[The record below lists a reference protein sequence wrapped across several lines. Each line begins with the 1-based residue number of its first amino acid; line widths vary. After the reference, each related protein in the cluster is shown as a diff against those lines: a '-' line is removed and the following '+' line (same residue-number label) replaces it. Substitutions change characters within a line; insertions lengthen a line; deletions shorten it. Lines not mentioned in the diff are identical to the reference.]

1 MASYCTRNLV
11 QRSSNTARTLLFRG
25 QSSHSVAA
33 GPSKL
38 SGLTPTIPRPS
49 PRHRSFLSL
58 RLPVELGCGES
69 LMPLHSVTASALLNS
84 MLSSKVGQWGFLSE
98 DYDGS
103 VLKCS
108 TGICVTFWLCIWI
121 ATDIREKWRIYVI
134 EEWKALQRHYN
145 RTFKGVAGK
154 NQQR

>member
-25 QSSHSVAA
+25 QSSSHSAAA

-49 PRHRSFLSL
+49 PRHRPFLSS

-69 LMPLHSVTASALLNS
+69 LMPLHSVTASALLKS
-84 MLSSKVGQWGFLSE
+84 MLSSKVGQWCSLSE
-98 DYDGS
+98 G
-103 VLKCS
+103 
-108 TGICVTFWLCIWI
+108 F
-121 ATDIREKWRIYVI
+121 ATP
-134 EEWKALQRHYN
+134 L
-145 RTFKGVAGK
+145 
-154 NQQR
+154 

>member
-1 MASYCTRNLV
+1 MASYCSRNLV

-49 PRHRSFLSL
+49 PRHRSFLSS

-98 DYDGS
+98 ANLLVYNLMEL
-103 VLKCS
+103 V
-108 TGICVTFWLCIWI
+108 IWGCGELLAI
-121 ATDIREKWRIYVI
+121 MLGTSLRSLGNSKEKELNERDI
-134 EEWKALQRHYN
+134 
-145 RTFKGVAGK
+145 
-154 NQQR
+154 

>member
-38 SGLTPTIPRPS
+38 SGLTPTIPRSS
-49 PRHRSFLSL
+49 PRHRSFLSS

-98 DYDGS
+98 G
-103 VLKCS
+103 
-108 TGICVTFWLCIWI
+108 F
-121 ATDIREKWRIYVI
+121 ATP
-134 EEWKALQRHYN
+134 L
-145 RTFKGVAGK
+145 
-154 NQQR
+154 